1 MNSLYNNPTT
11 LTDVQQ
17 NIFIINNN
25 RVMIE
30 GMKAAAL
37 AAFFIEENQAIDP
50 LRLLRKNFWVLIWYV
65 RSRTD
70 ELAASH

>member
-1 MNSLYNNPTT
+1 
-11 LTDVQQ
+11 
-17 NIFIINNN
+17 
-25 RVMIE
+25 MIE